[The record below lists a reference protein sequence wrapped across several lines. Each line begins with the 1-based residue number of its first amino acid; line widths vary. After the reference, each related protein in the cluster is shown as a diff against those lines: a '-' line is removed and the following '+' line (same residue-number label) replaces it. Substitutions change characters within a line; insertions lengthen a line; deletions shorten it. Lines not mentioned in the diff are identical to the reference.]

1 VSQLLTE
8 SRTSSW
14 CSRLGILSQAAPAF
28 FCPRALSPRGWLS
41 ALWGRTFRR
50 GVGSRDFGGR
60 SFAEGLALGTLG
72 AHLSPRGWL
81 SALWGRTFRSRRRP
95 SRKPRRRAAGLGRP
109 PNLPCANLPDLCH
122 ANGLMPP
129 KFGCRQCVSMA
140 AIGLRVMNGQ
150 SWQRRRLS
158 PRRGVGS
165 RHFASTPLGRDLTP
179 RGNPQDARTPKP
191 HNCGP

>member
-1 VSQLLTE
+1 MSQLLTE

-50 GVGSRDFGGR
+50 GVGSRHFGGAPFGR
-60 SFAEGLALGTLG
+60 NLA
-72 AHLSPRGWL
+72 PRGNHD
-81 SALWGRTFRSRRRP
+81 G
-95 SRKPRRRAAGLGRP
+95 GRP
-109 PNLPCANLPDLCH
+109 GWGGHPNCPAPHLWFH
-122 ANGLMPP
+122 ATQPALRHICGSAPP

-140 AIGLRVMNGQ
+140 AIGLRVINA
-150 SWQRRRLS
+150 RRRPRRRHS

-191 HNCGP
+191 HSCGP